1 MNIIII
7 HYAEIALKGDNR
19 RDFENKLVENIR
31 HASKE
36 LLYEKIERLNGR
48 VVIIL
53 GNSVSLETEFPTWI
67 NILNHVFGISH
78 FSFGVEVKA
87 EMEEIGKTLAELL
100 KEKVKQNKESAKRD
114 SCSTAKALGGT
125 RSTPLRSPQND
136 KSILNRGIITFR
148 ITARRA
154 DKNFPL
160 TSDEINY
167 KVGEYIF
174 EKSCLGL
181 KVNLKNPDINC
192 FIEIV
197 DGSTPLVQSD
207 SPQVATGGKAL
218 LYFDKIPALG
228 GLPVGTSGKVLSL
241 ISSGF
246 DSPVAAWHLM
256 KRGARVDFVHFH
268 SYPRTGKESINNV
281 KNIVQI
287 LNRYQL
293 LSNLYLVPLLDIQ
306 REIFAKCEGKYR
318 ILLYRRFMM
327 KIAECVANDIC
338 AGALVTGESL
348 GQVASQ
354 TLENIRVT
362 DVAVS
367 LPVFRPLIGMDKVE
381 IINYAKKIGTYE
393 ISSQPYEDCCSLF
406 TPLHPATKAKLQDV
420 EFEESKLDSEKLIK
434 EAIEKMEKIEVK

>member
-1 MNIIII
+1 MKQIIII

-19 RDFENKLVENIR
+19 REFENKLVENTR
-31 HASKE
+31 HVLKDFK
-36 LLYEKIERLNGR
+36 YEKIKRISGR
-48 VVIIL
+48 IL
-53 GNSVSLETEFPTWI
+53 IYLESEIKADVFLTALGF
-67 NILNHVFGISH
+67 VFGISH
-78 FSFGVEVKA
+78 YSFGIEAKADMVEI
-87 EMEEIGKTLAELL
+87 EKTLDKILR
-100 KEKVKQNKESAKRD
+100 KKIISQPKDKKAK
-114 SCSTAKALGGT
+114 
-125 RSTPLRSPQND
+125 
-136 KSILNRGIITFR
+136 TFR

-167 KVGEYIF
+167 KVGEYVF
-174 EKSCLGL
+174 EKSGLGL
-181 KVNLKNPDINC
+181 KVNLKNPDLNC
-192 FIEIV
+192 FIEIIE
-197 DGSTPLVQSD
+197 S
-207 SPQVATGGKAL
+207 KAL
-218 LYFDKIPALG
+218 VYFEKIPALG

-256 KRGARVDFVHFH
+256 KRGARVDFIHFH

-287 LNRYQL
+287 LNRYQI

-306 REIFAKCEGKYR
+306 REIFSKCEGKYR

-327 KIAECVANDIC
+327 RIAERVASDIR

-362 DVAVS
+362 DNSVS

-381 IINYAKKIGTYE
+381 IINGAKKIGTYE

-406 TPLHPATKAKLQDV
+406 TPLHPATKAKLKGV
-420 EFEESKLDSEKLIK
+420 EFEESKLDSEKLTR
-434 EAIEKMEKIEVK
+434 EAMNKIEKIEI